1 MVAAAALLFA
11 ANIECCWE
19 QQRRVLGAG
28 QEGEGLLWAG
38 REGHKA
44 APSAGSPGAGKEQS
58 SNQSFSFLFFVYLLI
73 QSFLGSAIPAE
84 EESRTGCESRSLQEA
99 PS

>member
-11 ANIECCWE
+11 ANECCWE
-19 QQRRVLGAG
+19 RQRRVFGAG
-28 QEGEGLLWAG
+28 QEGEGLLQAG
-38 REGHKA
+38 REGHEA
-44 APSAGSPGAGKEQS
+44 APSAGSLGAGKEQS